1 MSDAFAN
8 YENTK
13 RTAPIPAG
21 WMLTEPQNIAGQDL
35 VDGLVQFWTPV
46 DQCWRKLTVTV
57 DAAGT
62 VTPCEEF
69 GTLFNGGATCLVV
82 KDPNYVA
89 PPPPQSFGAQF
100 ATPFAAPTM
109 PTFTQPSVSPAP
121 AVAAPVV
128 AAPIPAIPVP
138 VAAPVIP
145 VVVPATPVPP
155 PVVMATPVVAAP
167 NNILPFQPP
176 VAAQVPA
183 SPLGVQA
190 GDEGDEGEGQVSAAD
205 PNEVAAWLAARDGVL
220 AQMEALK
227 KVEGE
232 LRARIVKTC
241 FPDGLREGSNKC
253 SLPDGRKLTVTGV
266 VNRSVDDALVPAAL
280 EALKTHMGVAPTG
293 LFRTTYEVGTKVF
306 KTLDQN
312 TKNLLANV
320 ITEKQGAPQLKVTEA
335 K

>member
-21 WMLTEPQNIAGQDL
+21 WMLTEPQNITDPSKE
-35 VDGLVQFWTPV
+35 VVQFWNPL
-46 DQCWRKLTVTV
+46 DQCWLELTIN
-57 DAAGT
+57 AAGQ
-62 VTPCEEF
+62 PCDEF
-69 GTLFNGGATCLVV
+69 AKLWNGGATCLVV

-121 AVAAPVV
+121 VV

-167 NNILPFQPP
+167 ANILPFQPP

-190 GDEGDEGEGQVSAAD
+190 DEGEGDEGEGQVSAAD

-232 LRARIVKTC
+232 LRVRIVKTC